1 MVKINAAKK
10 SGTNVGALDDGG
22 NIVSFTAD
30 GTAEF
35 IIDENGNYWFDGA
48 AQTAFDNY
56 CDAQV
61 TRALSLTMDATR
73 NDCTPSGIIQNKW
86 DGFTSYNEQTLID
99 MDILGGP
106 VVGVGP
112 DERGLVNGAQLQRL
126 HNGAIWQLHSKLNDQ
141 SEELAALKGQITALM
156 EGK

>member
-1 MVKINAAKK
+1 MNTAKK
-10 SGTNVGALDDGG
+10 CGTTVASLGG
-22 NIVSFTAD
+22 TENIIVFTND

-35 IIDENGNYWFDGA
+35 IIDEDGNYWFDGA

-73 NDCTPSGIIQNKW
+73 DDCTPSGIIQNKW

-106 VVGVGP
+106 VVGV
-112 DERGLVNGAQLQRL
+112 DRHERGLVNGAQLQRL
-126 HNGAIWQLHSKLNDQ
+126 HNGAIWQLHSRLNDQ
-141 SEELAALKGQITALM
+141 SEELIALKGQVKAL
-156 EGK
+156 GGCP